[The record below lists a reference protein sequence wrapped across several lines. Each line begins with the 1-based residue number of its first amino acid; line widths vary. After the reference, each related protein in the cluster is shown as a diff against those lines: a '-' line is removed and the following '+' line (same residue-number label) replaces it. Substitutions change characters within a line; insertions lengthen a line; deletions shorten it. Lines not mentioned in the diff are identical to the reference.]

1 MSDETIEDIFKR
13 ELIQQYIECKKY
25 TIPKTEYYQTT
36 DILKSAAVNAKSNT
50 RNEYYL
56 LSK

>member
-1 MSDETIEDIFKR
+1 MEDISKR
-13 ELIQQYIECKKY
+13 ELIQQFAECEKHNI
-25 TIPKTEYYQTT
+25 IPKNEYYHTIG
-36 DILKSAAVNAKSNT
+36 ILKSAAVNAKSKT